1 VEYGQGSGTYGT
13 NYKLGM
19 NLTSNG
25 RVDISIKH
33 RVIGNVPL
41 AGQALLN
48 DGEARGDRESCCGRE
63 ESEFR
68 GGP

>member
-1 VEYGQGSGTYGT
+1 
-13 NYKLGM
+13 M